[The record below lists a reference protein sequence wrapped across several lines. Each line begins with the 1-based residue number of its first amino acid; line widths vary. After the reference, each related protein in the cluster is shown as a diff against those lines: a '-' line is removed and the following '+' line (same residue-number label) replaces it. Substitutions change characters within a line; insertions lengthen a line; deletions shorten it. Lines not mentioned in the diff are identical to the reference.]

1 MWLMRKYASDDTVHE
16 KNEMYLLNKHLL
28 RAYYMPGTMIRKQH
42 I

>member
-1 MWLMRKYASDDTVHE
+1 MRKYASDDTVHE